1 VLTNTTEPY
10 GDILS
15 ASELNIVLP
24 ISLACEGDGCA
35 PVEDYMAMPCD
46 ITLDITATLSA
57 D

>member
-1 VLTNTTEPY
+1 MLTNTTEPY

-24 ISLACEGDGCA
+24 ISLACEGDGCG
-35 PVEDYMAMPCD
+35 PVENSMAMPCD